1 MKSDEAVTLLAYNWE
16 SLFWILFMTEGV
28 PVPFSC
34 SSERLPAMPAPTV
47 GHRKQPFDPQ
57 WPRLFVL
64 RRWTACSSAF
74 SDVGSPVFACY
85 LHNGR
90 EQIVEDFKCYKHVLG
105 SSSSSSSSSYI
116 VGPIVDPFRSHV
128 SISLFKGLPR
138 FLLPARQQ
146 CFITLGNLGYILQ

>member
-16 SLFWILFMTEGV
+16 SLFWILFITEGV
-28 PVPFSC
+28 PVSFGC
-34 SSERLPAMPAPTV
+34 SSERLPAVSAPTV
-47 GHRKQPFDPQ
+47 GHRKQLFDPQ

-105 SSSSSSSSSYI
+105 SSSSYI
-116 VGPIVDPFRSHV
+116 CHGAGPIVDPFRSHV
-128 SISLFKGLPR
+128 SISLFKRLPR
-138 FLLPARQQ
+138 FLLPAGQQ